1 MRNKLGDLALL
12 VGALIL
18 IAFGV
23 LLVFVFFIILLVAL
37 LQLK

>member
-23 LLVFVFFIILLVAL
+23 LCGLVLR
-37 LQLK
+37 